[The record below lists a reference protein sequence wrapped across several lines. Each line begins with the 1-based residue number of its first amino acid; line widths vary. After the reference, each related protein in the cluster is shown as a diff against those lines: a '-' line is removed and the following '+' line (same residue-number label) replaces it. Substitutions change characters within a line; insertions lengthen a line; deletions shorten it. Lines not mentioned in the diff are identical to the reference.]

1 MPNKQPN
8 SNAKLRRGLYRLNS
22 ANTGI
27 VMPKSIRATN
37 MVALDHYIKQ
47 LRKVGNKP
55 NQPNVAYQ
63 SNKPKQSN
71 GFATSPTSPASSKS
85 ATTCATPSNCIGCT
99 SSACAKSEPASP
111 YFKSISATGRKFAP
125 TDAIKYRAKPTK
137 QSTTQR
143 KNKCG
148 RSWDSV
154 ITRFNSQTKLS
165 SAQYV
170 SNNGH
175 GAANTKRNL
184 SERPNNDG
192 TINNNTFISNSI

>member
-1 MPNKQPN
+1 MPSKQPSSN
-8 SNAKLRRGLYRLNS
+8 SQLRRGLYRLNS

-27 VMPKSIRATN
+27 VMPKSIRTTN

-71 GFATSPTSPASSKS
+71 GFATAPTTSASSKS

-111 YFKSISATGRKFAP
+111 YFEPISATGRKFTP
-125 TDAIKYRAKPTK
+125 TDAIKYRTKPAK

-143 KNKCG
+143 KNECG
-148 RSWDSV
+148 RSWNSV

-165 SAQYV
+165 STQYV
-170 SNNGH
+170 SNNGIWSS
-175 GAANTKRNL
+175 NPKRN
-184 SERPNNDG
+184 SNERSNNDG
-192 TINNNTFISNSI
+192 TINNNPFISNSI